1 MRPCRSIYLKMAR
14 PKAKIDWDHA
24 GKLIAAG
31 CDGVQ
36 VAAYFGIKPD
46 TLYFRCE
53 QDNKQGFSEFLR
65 EKRAKGDALLY
76 ATQYELAI
84 KEKNPTMLVWLGK
97 QRLGQREKQDT
108 DLTSNGQT
116 ILVKLPDPE

>member
-1 MRPCRSIYLKMAR
+1 MPR
-14 PKAKIDWDHA
+14 PKAKIDWEQA

-36 VAAYFGIKPD
+36 VAAYFGIMPD

-53 QDNKQGFSEFLR
+53 TDNKQGFSDFLR

-76 ATQYELAI
+76 ATQYELAL
-84 KEKNPTMLVWLGK
+84 KDKNPTMLVWLGK

-108 DLTSNGQT
+108 DITSNGNT
-116 ILVKLPDPE
+116 IFVKLPDEPKQATND

>member
-1 MRPCRSIYLKMAR
+1 MGR
-14 PKAKIDWDHA
+14 PKAHIDWEQA

-36 VAAYFGIKPD
+36 VAAYFGIHPN
-46 TLYFRCE
+46 TLYLACE
-53 QDNKQGFSEFLR
+53 KYQKISFSDYLQT
-65 EKRAKGDALLY
+65 KRAKGDAMLL
-76 ATQYELAI
+76 ARQYEVAYTD
-84 KEKNPTMLVWLGK
+84 KNPTMLVWLGK

>member
-1 MRPCRSIYLKMAR
+1 MPR
-14 PKAKIDWDHA
+14 PKAKIDWEQA

-36 VAAYFGIKPD
+36 VAAYFGIHPN
-46 TLYFRCE
+46 TLYLACE
-53 QDNKQGFSEFLR
+53 KYQKIGFSDYLQT
-65 EKRAKGDALLY
+65 KRAKGDAMLL
-76 ATQYELAI
+76 ARQYEVAYTD
-84 KEKNPTMLVWLGK
+84 KNPTMLVWLGK

>member
-1 MRPCRSIYLKMAR
+1 MMAR
-14 PKAKIDWDHA
+14 PKAKIDWKIA
-24 GKLIAAG
+24 GELITAG

-36 VAAYFGIKPD
+36 VAAYFGIHPD
-46 TLYFRCE
+46 TLYMACE
-53 QDNKQGFSEFLR
+53 KELKMGFSAYLQT
-65 EKRAKGDALLY
+65 KRATGDAMLLK
-76 ATQYELAI
+76 TQFELAL
-84 KEKNPTMLVWLGK
+84 KEKDRTMLVWLGK

>member
-1 MRPCRSIYLKMAR
+1 MMGR
-14 PKAKIDWDHA
+14 PKAKIDWIKA
-24 GKLIAAG
+24 GEMLAAG

-36 VAAYFGIKPD
+36 LAAYFAIHPD
-46 TLYFRCE
+46 VLYRRCE
-53 QDNKQGFSEFLR
+53 EDLKIGFTEFLR
-65 EKRAKGDALLY
+65 TKRSKGDAQLLT
-76 ATQYELAI
+76 TQFELAL
-84 KEKNPTMLVWLGK
+84 KEKDRTMLVWLGK